1 MSNLISERKPEEA
14 ENITTHP
21 FTCNTC
27 QVAFRNSDLQR
38 GHMRSDWHRYNLK
51 RRITSLPP
59 ISSEIFTE
67 KVLHAQAISTAALK
81 KETFENTCSICAR
94 TYFSE
99 NAYRNHIGSQRH
111 KSKLATT
118 KHDNEDSHSVIS
130 STFSLGEPVADLKV
144 KEIVSDNV
152 QNIGEAINNIELGN
166 RISIQQAEKEPKT
179 ILLEKNEIF
188 NKDPF
193 THAKD
198 KNFEEK
204 CNQNRCLF
212 CNFLSDNLDL
222 NVKHMEKVHGMFIPE
237 RPFLVDLEG
246 LIDSLYEK
254 MFKYH
259 ECFYC
264 KKLKTS
270 QFGLQTHMRDKG
282 HCKIPFFT
290 EEEQL
295 EIGEFYDFTSTYSGT
310 ESEAESEEKQIK
322 QESNTSSP
330 GSKLEQNDADSEL
343 DEDDDRDG
351 WETDCSGST
360 INVSKLTKKDHQK
373 SEGYSNDTRLESWS
387 NDEKNNLVSYYN
399 DYELHLPSGRTAGHR
414 SLNRYFKQNLHNHP
428 SPMEQQEELAIKA
441 INISGFKEN
450 YDIDSQSSGRKII
463 RGPLIRNS
471 DALGIAGI
479 SAQKIKELSTQEKR
493 SRKVEER
500 GRRRNEWLVNKQN
513 NSQKHFRDPLL
524 Q

>member
-1 MSNLISERKPEEA
+1 MSNLISERKPQEA
-14 ENITTHP
+14 ENISTHP

-67 KVLHAQAISTAALK
+67 KVLHAQAVSTAALK
-81 KETFENTCSICAR
+81 KETFENTCSVCAR

-130 STFSLGEPVADLKV
+130 STFSLGESVAEPRDKKV
-144 KEIVSDNV
+144 VSGNV
-152 QNIGEAINNIELGN
+152 QEIGEAINNIELEN
-166 RISIQQAEKEPKT
+166 RISFQQVEKEPQT
-179 ILLEKNEIF
+179 ISLEKREIF
-188 NKDPF
+188 NKDPI
-193 THAKD
+193 THAKN
-198 KNFEEK
+198 KIFEEK

-212 CNFLSDNLDL
+212 CNFLSDNLEL

-264 KKLKTS
+264 KKLKMS
-270 QFGLQTHMRDKG
+270 LFGLQTHMRDKG

-310 ESEAESEEKQIK
+310 ESESESEENQGI
-322 QESNTSSP
+322 QESNTSSA
-330 GSKLEQNDADSEL
+330 GSKLGQKNVDLEL
-343 DEDDDRDG
+343 DENNDRDG

-360 INVSKLTKKDHQK
+360 INLSKLTKKDHQK
-373 SEGYSNDTRLESWS
+373 SEGHAKDTRLESWC
-387 NDEKNNLVSYYN
+387 NDENNNSVSYYN

-441 INISGFKEN
+441 INISGFDDN
-450 YDIDSQSSGRKII
+450 DDRNSQGSGRKTM

-479 SAQKIKELSTQEKR
+479 SAQKIKELTAQEKR